1 MSDPY
6 IASTLVAP
14 YLAQLAS
21 PAPTPGGGS
30 ASAAVGAIGAALIE
44 MVINVSL
51 RSAHPE
57 HIDDL
62 HTELQIASEA
72 RARFVVFGTMDERAY
87 NGFRVALA
95 MPKSSDEEK
104 ANRRDALEKATV
116 ASAEAPLQTAMLAES
131 LLRRVPDVAAI
142 ASSHMRS
149 DLGVTAHILA
159 AAGSAALVMVDTN
172 LVLIKTKETVNELK
186 PRRDALASDLSSA
199 LKTALDA
206 IS

>member
-44 MVINVSL
+44 MVVNVSL

-57 HIDDL
+57 HVDDL
-62 HTELQIASEA
+62 HSELQIASEA
-72 RARFVVFGTMDERAY
+72 RARFIVFGTMDERAY

-95 MPKSSDEEK
+95 MPKSSDEEI
-104 ANRRDALEKATV
+104 ADRREALEKATI
-116 ASAEAPLQTAMLAES
+116 ASAEAPMQTAALAES
-131 LLRRVPDVAAI
+131 LLRRLPDVAAI
-142 ASSHMRS
+142 ASNQMRS
-149 DLGVTAHILA
+149 DLGATAHLLA
-159 AAGSAALVMVDTN
+159 AAGSAAIVMVDTN
-172 LVLIKTKETVNELK
+172 LVLIKTKETASKLQAK
-186 PRRDALASDLSSA
+186 RDTIASDLTSA
-199 LKTALDA
+199 LKTVLEATA
-206 IS
+206 

>member
-6 IASTLVAP
+6 IASTLIAP

-30 ASAAVGAIGAALIE
+30 ACAAVGAIGAALIE

-72 RARFVVFGTMDERAY
+72 RARFIVFGTMDERAY

-95 MPKSSDEEK
+95 MPKSSVEEK
-104 ANRRDALEKATV
+104 ADRREALEKATI
-116 ASAEAPLQTAMLAES
+116 ASAEAPMQTAALSES
-131 LLRRVPDVAAI
+131 LLRRLRDVAAI

-149 DLGVTAHILA
+149 DLGVTAHLLV
-159 AAGSAALVMVDTN
+159 AAGSAAIVMVDTN
-172 LVLIKTKETVNELK
+172 LVLIKTKETASELQA
-186 PRRDALASDLSSA
+186 RRDTLASDLSSA
-199 LKTALDA
+199 LKTALEA
-206 IS
+206 VS